1 MHIIEPLITSQE
13 KAVSILT
20 INLILHLGKENY
32 LFNIHCLDAVSV
44 NESLGVA
51 IIEPGHWLCAPLGH
65 AGHTGH
71 QPRAGLGQGQ
81 APGEARW
88 GERARHPVQ
97 LQLLLVQLKQ

>member
-1 MHIIEPLITSQE
+1 MHIIEPFITSQE

-44 NESLGVA
+44 NQSLGVA
-51 IIEPGHWLCAPLGH
+51 IVEPGHGLGAPLEAGDTGH
-65 AGHTGH
+65 AGHH
-71 QPRAGLGQGQ
+71 GLGQGQ
-81 APGEARW
+81 APGEARR